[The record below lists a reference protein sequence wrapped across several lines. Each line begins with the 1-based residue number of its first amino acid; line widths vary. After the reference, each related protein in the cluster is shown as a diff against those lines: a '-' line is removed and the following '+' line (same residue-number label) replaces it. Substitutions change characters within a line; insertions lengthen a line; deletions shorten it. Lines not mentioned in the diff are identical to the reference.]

1 MSKHQALRTIR
12 SEVERLN
19 QEIDLRIIK
28 GISYARQARRHKIL
42 MNQLAQ
48 LSSSGHSWFSRSM
61 NFSSF
66 FGI

>member
-28 GISYARQARRHKIL
+28 GISYARQAKRHKML

-48 LSSSGHSWFSRSM
+48 LSSSGHSWFNRSM
-61 NFSSF
+61 NFVSSF
-66 FGI
+66 GF